1 MSEGDTSPWPADH
14 DPQAAAEWE
23 AMGRVFDVRL
33 RTHRQEAVFFVLDT
47 LWPPP
52 DSPDYEDDSKD
63 TLADLESLGVKLA
76 EIDEAFE
83 TRRLCDE
90 ARRLAG

>member
-23 AMGRVFDVRL
+23 AMVRVFDVRL
-33 RTHRQEAVFFVLDT
+33 RTRRQEAVFFVLDT
-47 LWPPP
+47 LWPEPG
-52 DSPDYEDDSKD
+52 SSDYEDDSKD
-63 TLADLESLGVKLA
+63 TLCWLESLGVRPA